1 MSEYIKESLEKMLK
15 RDLIPMVLSLQS
27 RMAENN
33 NNNNNEILEEI
44 CRFYDKLSKLQ
55 SELAVTKRV
64 NTELTK
70 RIVTME
76 RQCWTNA
83 HRSRKEFL

>member
-1 MSEYIKESLEKMLK
+1 MLK
-15 RDLIPMVLSLQS
+15 KDLIPIVLSLQS

-33 NNNNNEILEEI
+33 NNSNNEILEEM
-44 CRFYDKLSKLQ
+44 CRFYDKLKLSKLQ

-64 NTELTK
+64 NIELTK

-83 HRSRKEFL
+83 QCSRKEFL